1 MLFVHYVITRFNIPA
16 SGWQHDKNNKV
27 VRDDTYYAKRIS
39 LFEQFTLP
47 SMINQTCKNYIW
59 LVYFD
64 PNSPNVIKEKIKQWQ
79 LACSNFKPCYSDDYD
94 KWQFQEMS
102 DYIKSENS
110 QVDYYITTRIDNDDA
125 FHCSAIEKIQRA
137 FIPQDNVII
146 DLPNGYC
153 YNTQTYLFSKHT
165 FVSGP
170 FVSYIES
177 GIKSHI
183 DTVYREGHPAWKGK
197 AEFVPIKD
205 DRLWIQVIH
214 DSNISNSQHGY
225 ICFNPNCHPYNVND
239 GIKRQ
244 SFRIILKEQFKQRYY
259 LFKHKIKMLLSP
271 KNR

>member
-1 MLFVHYVITRFNIPA
+1 MKNII
-16 SGWQHDKNNKV
+16 K
-27 VRDDTYYAKRIS
+27 KRIS

-47 SMINQTCKNYIW
+47 SMTNQTCKKFVW

-64 PNSPNVIKEKIKQWQ
+64 PNSPKVIKEKIKQWQ
-79 LACSNFKPCYSDDYD
+79 LVCSSFKPCYSEDYD
-94 KWQFQEMS
+94 KWQLQEMS
-102 DYIKSENS
+102 DYIKSENH

-125 FHCSAIEKIQRA
+125 FHSSAIEKIQRA

-153 YNTQTYLFSKHT
+153 YNTQTCLFSKHT

-177 GIKSHI
+177 SIKSHI

-197 AEFVPIKD
+197 AEFVSIK

-214 DSNISNSQHGY
+214 DSNISNSQHGN
-225 ICFNPNCHPYNVND
+225 ICYNPNIQLYIGNAEKV
-239 GIKRQ
+239 KTQ
-244 SFRIILKEQFKQRYY
+244 KFQEILKALFLQQYY
-259 LFKHKIKMLLSP
+259 LFKHKVKTVLLILIKTVNKLLNKSYEE
-271 KNR
+271 